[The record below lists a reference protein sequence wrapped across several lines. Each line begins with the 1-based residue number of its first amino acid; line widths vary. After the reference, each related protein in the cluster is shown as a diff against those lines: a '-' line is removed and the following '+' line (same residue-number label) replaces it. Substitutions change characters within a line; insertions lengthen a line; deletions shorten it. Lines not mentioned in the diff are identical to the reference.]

1 MVAGNQ
7 IYCIHTQPNV
17 KPQPHNHHRHIT
29 YRFSFFNINQNIIIH
44 FFAAATINQE
54 SSCMRNIVTIT
65 IHLVLNL
72 FVTKKG
78 S

>member
-7 IYCIHTQPNV
+7 IYCIHT
-17 KPQPHNHHRHIT
+17 QPHNHHRHIT